1 MKRFT
6 WDGDWQYAFLALASV
21 GAAGFIVAFE
31 TIFKTLGRTA
41 AAILI
46 AAIIYW
52 AATVP
57 LWFYNDRY
65 YLVLVPAG
73 AMVLALAPLPRR
85 RLVIAAGFAMT
96 LAMGV
101 ISLGGTYA
109 YQRGMAVV
117 LATRNELEHQG
128 VPRSAI
134 DAGYPLNGEDL
145 YRYPK
150 HGIETMELESGIPM
164 ITSPKVNEYTIA
176 SEPIAGMEVVRRL
189 KWPGPFGLGHRYFYL
204 VKKQVATPK

>member
-1 MKRFT
+1 MCSCCWR
-6 WDGDWQYAFLALASV
+6 AS
-21 GAAGFIVAFE
+21 ARRDLSSRSAQ
-31 TIFKTLGRTA
+31 IFRTLSRGA
-41 AAILI
+41 AAIAI
-46 AAIIYW
+46 AAIVYW
-52 AATVP
+52 AATIP

-73 AMVLALAPLPRR
+73 AIVLALAPLPRS
-85 RLVIAAGFAMT
+85 RLVMAAGFAMT
-96 LAMGV
+96 LAMGLM
-101 ISLGGTYA
+101 SLGGTYA

-134 DAGYPLNGEDL
+134 DAGYALNGEDL

-150 HGIETMELESGIPM
+150 HGIETMKLEAGIPM
-164 ITSPKVNEYTIA
+164 ITSPKVDEYTIA

-204 VKKQVATPK
+204 VKKQVAGPK